1 MINEIDIIEEVQ
13 QNFIDSS
20 YDTNTNR
27 AFPNI
32 KDGLKPGQRACLWEM
47 YTKKYTSKKP
57 HVKSAKISGG
67 VAALWWPHG
76 TTAIYETFARMSQP
90 FINNIPEIDFHGSN
104 GNVIL
109 GGDAIAADRY
119 TEARLAPI
127 VEEGMLYGIDKDVVP
142 MIKNF
147 SEDEYWP
154 TVLPA
159 VFPRLLVNGAQGIG
173 VSLSNTWLP
182 HNFTE
187 TADLLLK
194 YIETGEL
201 DYDNYY
207 PDFPTGGM
215 IINQSDLGQ
224 INRTGKGKVI
234 VESKYRI
241 EGQEIT
247 FYELPYQVYIEP
259 VIDEIKQAITD
270 EKISGITDIYNKS
283 DKKQISLVITC
294 SGDPAAVVAQLFAN
308 TNLRK
313 QFNANQ
319 NGIISKTPIMI
330 NLQKYADTYIQHNI
344 ECIKHEYEYD
354 LAAAQKRIH
363 ILEGLAK
370 ALEDIDNVIALIK
383 KSNNKTEAG
392 KNLRDTYNL
401 SVEQSDAILKMTLS
415 RLAHMEQID
424 IANELQEKKELALQ
438 CQSVIESEIKQKEL
452 LCKRLRALVK
462 KYGTKRRSEVTQK
475 DLPIRTSSSKAKEV
489 VIEDVVLCLTET
501 GYIKSI
507 PLKAYRSITGVK
519 ISYKLR
525 TDDMILLFSSLGK
538 VYRIKVN
545 EIKQCGLKDKG
556 IALGALLGL
565 ESGEVILNMF
575 SMNIDEKHPYIT
587 GVTKNGLVKKSD
599 KNIYIGST
607 QNKRGFVGAGL
618 KEGDS
623 YIWFGET
630 NGDYMSLI
638 TNDNMIIQFD
648 LEKINPVGKTAK
660 GVKGIALAEN
670 DYVIEV
676 VVCNPAI
683 DTIKIKRYNKTINNI
698 VVQNRGGKGKKFV

>member
-215 IINQSDLGQ
+215 IINQNDLGQ
-224 INRTGKGKVI
+224 INKTGKGKVI

-241 EGQEIT
+241 KGQEIT

-270 EKISGITDIYNKS
+270 EKISGIADIYNKS

-330 NLQKYADTYIQHNI
+330 NLQKYADTYIQHNT

-424 IANELQEKKELALQ
+424 IANELQEKKKLALQ
-438 CQSVIESEIKQKEL
+438 CQSVIENEIEQKEL

-556 IALGALLGL
+556 IALGAMLGL

>member
-127 VEEGMLYGIDKDVVP
+127 VEEGMLYGIDKDIVP

-201 DYDNYY
+201 DCDNYY

-215 IINQSDLGQ
+215 IINQSDLSQ
-224 INRTGKGKVI
+224 INKTGKGKVI

-294 SGDPAAVVAQLFAN
+294 SSDPAAVVAQLFAN

-330 NLQKYADTYIQHNI
+330 NLQKYADTYIQHNT
-344 ECIKHEYEYD
+344 ECIKREYEYD

-462 KYGTKRRSEVTQK
+462 KYGTKRRSEITQK

>member
-127 VEEGMLYGIDKDVVP
+127 VEEGMLYGIDKDIVP

-201 DYDNYY
+201 DCDNYY

-215 IINQSDLGQ
+215 IINQSDLSQ
-224 INRTGKGKVI
+224 INKTGKGKVI

-294 SGDPAAVVAQLFAN
+294 SSDPAAVVAQLFAN

-330 NLQKYADTYIQHNI
+330 NLQKYADTYIQHNT
-344 ECIKHEYEYD
+344 ECIKREYEYD

-401 SVEQSDAILKMTLS
+401 SIEQSDAILKMTLS

-462 KYGTKRRSEVTQK
+462 KYGTKRRSEITQK

-507 PLKAYRSITGVK
+507 PLKAYRSITGIK

>member
-201 DYDNYY
+201 DCDNYY

-224 INRTGKGKVI
+224 INKTGKGKVI

-330 NLQKYADTYIQHNI
+330 NLQKYADTYIQHNT

-415 RLAHMEQID
+415 KLAHMEQID

-507 PLKAYRSITGVK
+507 PLKAYRSITGIK

-556 IALGALLGL
+556 IALGAMLGL

>member
-201 DYDNYY
+201 DCDNYY

-224 INRTGKGKVI
+224 INKTGKGKVI

-330 NLQKYADTYIQHNI
+330 NLQKYADTYIQHNT

-438 CQSVIESEIKQKEL
+438 CQSVIENEIKQKEL
-452 LCKRLRALVK
+452 LCKRLRTLVK

-489 VIEDVVLCLTET
+489 VVEDVVLCLTET

-556 IALGALLGL
+556 TALGALLGL

-660 GVKGIALAEN
+660 GVKGITLAEN

-698 VVQNRGGKGKKFV
+698 VVQNRGGKGRKFV

>member
-159 VFPRLLVNGAQGIG
+159 VFPRLLINGAQGIG

-330 NLQKYADTYIQHNI
+330 NLQKYADTYIQHNT

-607 QNKRGFVGAGL
+607 QNKRGFIGAGL

>member
-201 DYDNYY
+201 DCDNYY

-224 INRTGKGKVI
+224 INKTGKGKVI

-270 EKISGITDIYNKS
+270 EKISGIADIYNKS

-330 NLQKYADTYIQHNI
+330 NLQKYADTYIQHNT
-344 ECIKHEYEYD
+344 ECIKREYEYD

-438 CQSVIESEIKQKEL
+438 CQSVIENEIKQKEL

>member
-194 YIETGEL
+194 YIKTGEL
-201 DYDNYY
+201 DCDNYY

-215 IINQSDLGQ
+215 IINQSDLSQ
-224 INRTGKGKVI
+224 INKTGKGKII

-270 EKISGITDIYNKS
+270 EKISGIIDIYNKS

-294 SGDPAAVVAQLFAN
+294 SGDPATVVAQLFAN

-330 NLQKYADTYIQHNI
+330 NLQKYADTYIQHNT

-424 IANELQEKKELALQ
+424 IANELQEKKKLALQ
-438 CQSVIESEIKQKEL
+438 CQSVIENEIEQKEL
-452 LCKRLRALVK
+452 LCKRLQTLVK

-660 GVKGIALAEN
+660 GVKGITLTEN